1 MVKNK
6 SFLIIICFL
15 SIITGLYTAKTTA
28 FAAKT
33 NGMKRHSKK
42 AEKIIFTGASGTALM
57 EGSRKDGDTRRPQNI
72 NYGKWKKGKD
82 LFFIT
87 KSGSGI
93 LWFLPPSRRQAILS
107 ESSFFSTSYD
117 STHPQGGEYLQKLL
131 DRDNPQNVH
140 YSVALIIEGNDIRK
154 ARKRSETRKQAQV
167 YADYYLSLARR
178 YPSYNFYVISK
189 SAYAPGIKKSR
200 INRKSRAF
208 NKELQRILSKHALPN
223 IKYEKFY
230 KYSRDLYHR
239 RPDKAGTT
247 ADQHPNEYVTQQWFN
262 RILKYMNLSLDTNEK

>member
-15 SIITGLYTAKTTA
+15 FLITGLYAAQTTA
-28 FAAKT
+28 FASAA
-33 NGMKRHSKK
+33 NGMKKHSKK
-42 AEKIIFTGASGTALM
+42 TEKVIFTGASGTALM
-57 EGSRKDGDTRRPQNI
+57 EGSRNDGDTKRPQNI
-72 NYGKWKKGKD
+72 NYGKWEKGKD

-93 LWFLPPSRRQAILS
+93 LWFLSPSERQTILS
-107 ESSFFSTSYD
+107 RFSCFSTSYD
-117 STHPQGGEYLQKLL
+117 STHPQGGEYLRKLL
-131 DRDNPQNVH
+131 DSDKPQNVH

-154 ARKRSETRKQAQV
+154 ARKRSQIRKQAQV

-200 INRKSRAF
+200 VNRKSRAF
-208 NKELQRILSKHALPN
+208 NKELRRILSEQALPN

-230 KYSRDLYHR
+230 EYSKKLYHKK
-239 RPDKAGTT
+239 PGKAGAT
-247 ADQHPNEYVTQQWFN
+247 ADQHPNQYVTQQWFN
-262 RILKYMNLSLDTNEK
+262 RILKYMNLSPNG